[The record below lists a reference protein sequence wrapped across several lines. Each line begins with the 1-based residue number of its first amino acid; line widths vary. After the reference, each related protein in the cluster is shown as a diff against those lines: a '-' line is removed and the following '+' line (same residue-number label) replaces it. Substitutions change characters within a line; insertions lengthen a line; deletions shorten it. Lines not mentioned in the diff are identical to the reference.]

1 MYIQR
6 HGESEANAQRIYS
19 CLKVDPQLTADG
31 RKQIEFYLDY
41 YSQLDIDNIISSPST
56 RAIQT
61 AEIISNHIG
70 LSISID
76 NKLHEVI
83 MGDLEGLPQDDK
95 ENISLFES
103 ILANWF
109 KGDKSKK
116 FPNGES
122 YYDVKARIDHVA
134 KYYFDQKNT
143 LLVAHATFFA
153 CMIAETIKYNE
164 SVFELFLPRAG
175 RGKYENGKWIMI
187 DTR

>member
-19 CLKVDPQLTADG
+19 CLKVDPQLTANG
-31 RKQIEFYLDY
+31 RKQIESYLDY
-41 YSQLDIDNIISSPST
+41 YSKLEINSIVSSPST

-61 AEIISNHIG
+61 AEIIANHLG
-70 LSISID
+70 LPITID
-76 NKLHEVI
+76 KTLHEVI

-95 ENISLFES
+95 ENIYLFES
-103 ILANWF
+103 ILQNWF

-122 YYDVKARIDHVA
+122 YYDVKSRIDHVTG
-134 KYYFDQKNT
+134 YYFEQDNT

-153 CMIAETIKYNE
+153 CMMAETIKYNE

>member
-19 CLKVDPQLTADG
+19 CLKIDPPLTSDG
-31 RKQIEFYLDY
+31 RKQIESFLDY
-41 YSQLDIDNIISSPST
+41 YSQLDIDKIISSPST

-61 AEIISNHIG
+61 AEIIADQLG

-83 MGDLEGLPQDDK
+83 MGDLEGLPQDDE
-95 ENISLFES
+95 ENIKLFSS
-103 ILANWF
+103 ILENWF
-109 KGDKSKK
+109 NGDKTKA

-122 YYDVKARIDHVA
+122 YQDVKNRIDHVYNNYLYQE
-134 KYYFDQKNT
+134 KT

-153 CMIAETIKYNE
+153 CLIGRQLTYNE

-187 DTR
+187 DAR